1 MKVAIVGAGV
11 IGRLTALQL
20 ISAEVDVT
28 LFEKHPLRMP
38 NNAAHV
44 SAGML
49 CPLGEI
55 IHAPQKIIDMGMW
68 GLSQWP
74 RLLQQLK
81 SLDPEHQSI
90 FYQSKGSLVVAFD
103 SDRQCFEQLRSD
115 FTHKASTYSDKIHW
129 LSQDELQELE
139 PCLTNFK
146 HASLIELEAQL
157 CNRSFLSAS
166 ARALAAH
173 SEIIDEQELSLEQ
186 INSLSRSYD
195 WVLDARGA
203 MAIGKEHHRQ
213 HGNPLRGVRGEVIRI
228 QCPEVSLSRPIRV
241 LHPRHPIYIVP
252 KPNGEFVIGATEIE
266 SNSEH
271 NITVRSTL
279 ELLNTL
285 YSVNPAFSEARI
297 LEANIGIRAAY
308 LDNEPRV
315 SIENNVI
322 VANGLYR
329 HGWLV
334 GPAVVEQ
341 VLTSIL
347 GTRHEHIH

>member
-1 MKVAIVGAGV
+1 MKVAIVGAGIV
-11 IGRLTALQL
+11 GRLTALQL
-20 ISAEVDVT
+20 INVGVKVT
-28 LFEKHPLRMP
+28 LFEKHPLIAP
-38 NNAAHV
+38 VNAAHV

-55 IHAPQKIIDMGMW
+55 IHAPQSIIDMGMW

-74 RLLQQLK
+74 KLLSLLK
-81 SLDPEHQSI
+81 SLDPEHQSV
-90 FYQSKGSLVVAFD
+90 FFQANGSLVVAFE
-103 SDRQCFEQLRSD
+103 SDQQCFEQFRYDLK
-115 FTHKASTYSDKIHW
+115 HKASAYADNIHW
-129 LSQDELQELE
+129 LSQDNLHALE

-146 HASLIELEAQL
+146 QASLIDLEAQL
-157 CNRSFLSAS
+157 CNRSFLSSS
-166 ARALAAH
+166 ARALTVH
-173 SEIIDEQELSLEQ
+173 SEIFDDEELSVKK
-186 INSLSRSYD
+186 ISSLSHSYD
-195 WVLDARGA
+195 WVVDARGA
-203 MAIGKEHHRQ
+203 MAVGKEHHSSKS
-213 HGNPLRGVRGEVIRI
+213 NPLRGVRGEVIRI
-228 QCPEVSLSRPIRV
+228 ECPEVKLSRPIRV

-308 LDNEPRV
+308 FDNEPRM
-315 SIENNVI
+315 SIKNNII

-334 GPAVVEQ
+334 GPALVEQ

-347 GTRHEHIH
+347 GTPNDHIH

>member
-11 IGRLTALQL
+11 VGRLTALQL
-20 ISAEVDVT
+20 IDAGAEVT
-28 LFEKHPLRMP
+28 LYEKHPIRMP
-38 NNAAHV
+38 INAAHV

-74 RLLQQLK
+74 KLLHQLRTI
-81 SLDPEHQSI
+81 DPEHQSI
-90 FYQSKGSLVVAFD
+90 FYQAKGSLVVAFD

-115 FTHKASTYSDKIHW
+115 LTHKASAYADKIHW
-129 LSQDELQELE
+129 LSQEDLKTLE
-139 PCLTNFK
+139 PCLTIFK
-146 HASLIELEAQL
+146 QASLIESEAQL

-166 ARALAAH
+166 ARALTAH
-173 SEIIDEQELSLEQ
+173 SEIVDDQELNIEQ
-186 INSLSRSYD
+186 INSLSNSFD
-195 WVLDARGA
+195 WVVDARGA
-203 MAIGKEHHRQ
+203 MAIGKEHH
-213 HGNPLRGVRGEVIRI
+213 HHDGNPLRGVRGEVIRI
-228 QCPEVSLSRPIRV
+228 QCPEVTLSRPIRV

-315 SIENNVI
+315 SIQNNII

-334 GPAVVEQ
+334 GPALVEQ

-347 GTRHEHIH
+347 GTRHEHIN